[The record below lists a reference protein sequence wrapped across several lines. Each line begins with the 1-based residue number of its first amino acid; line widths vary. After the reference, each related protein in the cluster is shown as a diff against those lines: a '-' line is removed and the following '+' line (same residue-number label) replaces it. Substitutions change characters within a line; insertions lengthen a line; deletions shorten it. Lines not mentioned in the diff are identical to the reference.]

1 MNWCGSSQGVT
12 GFFVHARA
20 GLEIAYM
27 QEEWFACFQLC
38 VDTAEELGMSVY
50 IYDENGWPSGFCGG
64 AIPALGEAYQYKYLA
79 FSRGVPPGEAGHRV
93 IAAYACEDG
102 RSLIQA
108 WWPITV
114 WTRTMSICCAGIP

>member
-1 MNWCGSSQGVT
+1 MFYSFNGNMEHDELVRQLRELAAQGVT

-50 IYDENGWPSGFCGG
+50 IYDENGWAERLLRRSNSGAGG
-64 AIPALGEAYQYKYLA
+64 GISVQIFGIQP
-79 FSRGVPPGEAGHRV
+79 RR
-93 IAAYACEDG
+93 AA
-102 RSLIQA
+102 R
-108 WWPITV
+108 
-114 WTRTMSICCAGIP
+114 